1 MAIFRPGPLVGSI
14 SGNLGAVNFR
24 VTKGS
29 PTIAMRST
37 KSRIRTAKTMLVA
50 GGVERAAPEW
60 AGLTDAQRQA
70 WSDYARF
77 LNRSNRLGISR
88 SYTGRQAQTAFM
100 LAKSPYWRGSS
111 YVAVPPLY
119 GRTPTPSIS
128 SCAWSESGSQT
139 ITFDFLGA
147 IYSSLYL
154 FGQHHYQYGPRAAA
168 GCLDYFGNVPLT
180 ANPLDVTTTLSN
192 FGIEIY
198 EGEQIRLRTYLIA
211 HDHFPSFNSFHV
223 LTVTA

>member
-24 VTKGS
+24 STKGA
-29 PTIAMRST
+29 PTIAMRTT
-37 KSRIRTAKTMLVA
+37 KSRIRTPKTMLVA
-50 GGVERAAPEW
+50 TGLERTANEW

-77 LNRSNRLGISR
+77 LNRTNRLGISH

-100 LAKSPYWRGSS
+100 LAKTPYWRSSS

-119 GRTPTPSIS
+119 GRTPAPSIS
-128 SCAWSESGSQT
+128 SCNWSESGSQT
-139 ITFDFLGA
+139 ITFDFLGS
-147 IYSSLYL
+147 IYARLYL
-154 FGQHHYQYGPRAAA
+154 FGQQHYQYGPRAAA
-168 GCLDYFGNVPLT
+168 GCLDYFGNVAL
-180 ANPLDVTTTLSN
+180 ASNPLDVTTTLSN

-198 EGEQIRLRTYLIA
+198 EGEQIRLRTYLIDQ
-211 HDHFPSFNSFHV
+211 DHFPSFNSFHT